1 MEEMQKKL
9 EEAEQRVQS
18 LEEEKDKKR
27 EKKKKKLSAK
37 EEFEEEEIPED
48 LWEQQEYYQVRAKS
62 QVLSY
67 KQREAAFKE
76 ARLLAGL
83 AEINEGLQGLAIMRT
98 SSVMAS
104 KGSEDGSERAEQRKS
119 ILKEIPEIAVDPL
132 RALLHYLLW
141 ADEVKN
147 VLLQTRPAEMWA
159 RAVAANLTGPAAVVA
174 RRVISENE
182 TNDKASSGEAHAQL
196 LIQKLY

>member
-37 EEFEEEEIPED
+37 EEFKEEEIPED
-48 LWEQQEYYQVRAKS
+48 LWERQEYYQVRAR
-62 QVLSY
+62 VLLY

-83 AEINEGLQGLAIMRT
+83 AEIDKGLDKQQG
-98 SSVMAS
+98 VFCQ
-104 KGSEDGSERAEQRKS
+104 GF
-119 ILKEIPEIAVDPL
+119 
-132 RALLHYLLW
+132 
-141 ADEVKN
+141 
-147 VLLQTRPAEMWA
+147 
-159 RAVAANLTGPAAVVA
+159 
-174 RRVISENE
+174 
-182 TNDKASSGEAHAQL
+182 SG
-196 LIQKLY
+196 

>member
-48 LWEQQEYYQVRAKS
+48 LWERQEYYQVRAKS

-83 AEINEGLQGLAIMRT
+83 AEINKGLQGLAIVRT
-98 SSVMAS
+98 SSATAS
-104 KGSEDGSERAEQRKS
+104 KGSKDGSKRAEQRKS
-119 ILKEIPEIAVDPL
+119 IPKEIPKIAVDPL
-132 RALLHYLLW
+132 RAPSHYLLW
-141 ADEVKN
+141 ADKVKN
-147 VLLQTRPAEMWA
+147 VLL
-159 RAVAANLTGPAAVVA
+159 
-174 RRVISENE
+174 
-182 TNDKASSGEAHAQL
+182 
-196 LIQKLY
+196 

>member
-48 LWEQQEYYQVRAKS
+48 LWERREYYQVRAKS
-62 QVLSY
+62 RVLSY

-83 AEINEGLQGLAIMRT
+83 AEIDKGLQGLAIMRT
-98 SSVMAS
+98 SSATAS
-104 KGSEDGSERAEQRKS
+104 ERSEDGSEQAEQRKS
-119 ILKEIPEIAVDPL
+119 IPKEIPKIAVDPS
-132 RALLHYLLW
+132 RAPSHYLLW
-141 ADEVKN
+141 ADKVEN
-147 VLLQTRPAEMWA
+147 VLLRTRPAEMWA
-159 RAVAANLTGPAAVVA
+159 RAVAANLTGPAAAVA
-174 RRVISENE
+174 
-182 TNDKASSGEAHAQL
+182 
-196 LIQKLY
+196 

>member
-9 EEAEQRVQS
+9 EEAEQRVQL

-27 EKKKKKLSAK
+27 EKKKKKLSVK

-62 QVLSY
+62 QVLLY

-83 AEINEGLQGLAIMRT
+83 VEIDEGLQGLAIVRT
-98 SSVMAS
+98 SSATAS
-104 KGSEDGSERAEQRKS
+104 EESEDGSK
-119 ILKEIPEIAVDPL
+119 
-132 RALLHYLLW
+132 
-141 ADEVKN
+141 
-147 VLLQTRPAEMWA
+147 
-159 RAVAANLTGPAAVVA
+159 
-174 RRVISENE
+174 
-182 TNDKASSGEAHAQL
+182 
-196 LIQKLY
+196 

>member
-9 EEAEQRVQS
+9 KEAEQRVQL

-27 EKKKKKLSAK
+27 EKKKKKLSVK

-48 LWEQQEYYQVRAKS
+48 WWERQEYDQVRVKS

-83 AEINEGLQGLAIMRT
+83 AEIDKGLQGLVIMRT
-98 SSVMAS
+98 SSATAS
-104 KGSEDGSERAEQRKS
+104 EGSEDGSKRAEQRKS
-119 ILKEIPEIAVDPL
+119 ILKEIPEIAVDPS

-141 ADEVKN
+141 ADKVKN
-147 VLLQTRPAEMWA
+147 VLL
-159 RAVAANLTGPAAVVA
+159 
-174 RRVISENE
+174 
-182 TNDKASSGEAHAQL
+182 
-196 LIQKLY
+196 

>member
-9 EEAEQRVQS
+9 KEAEQRVQS

-48 LWEQQEYYQVRAKS
+48 LWERREYYQVRAKS
-62 QVLSY
+62 QVLLY

-98 SSVMAS
+98 SSAMAS
-104 KGSEDGSERAEQRKS
+104 KGSEDSSERAEQRKS
-119 ILKEIPEIAVDPL
+119 IPKEIPEIAVDPS

-147 VLLQTRPAEMWA
+147 ILLQTRPAEMWA
-159 RAVAANLTGPAAVVA
+159 RAVAANLTGPAAAVA
-174 RRVISENE
+174 QRAISENV
-182 TNDKASSGEAHAQL
+182 SGVKQ
-196 LIQKLY
+196 

>member
-9 EEAEQRVQS
+9 KEVEQRVQS

-27 EKKKKKLSAK
+27 EKKKKSSTK

-48 LWEQQEYYQVRAKS
+48 LWEQREYYQVRAKS
-62 QVLSY
+62 QVLLY

-83 AEINEGLQGLAIMRT
+83 AEIDKGLQGLAIVRT
-98 SSVMAS
+98 SSVMVS

-119 ILKEIPEIAVDPL
+119 IPKEIPEITVDPL

-141 ADEVKN
+141 ANKVKN
-147 VLLQTRPAEMWA
+147 VLL
-159 RAVAANLTGPAAVVA
+159 
-174 RRVISENE
+174 
-182 TNDKASSGEAHAQL
+182 
-196 LIQKLY
+196 

>member
-9 EEAEQRVQS
+9 EEAEQRVQL

-48 LWEQQEYYQVRAKS
+48 LWERREYYQVRAKS
-62 QVLSY
+62 RVLSY

-83 AEINEGLQGLAIMRT
+83 AEIDKGLQGLAIVRT
-98 SSVMAS
+98 SSATVS

-119 ILKEIPEIAVDPL
+119 IPKEIPEIAVDL
-132 RALLHYLLW
+132 
-141 ADEVKN
+141 
-147 VLLQTRPAEMWA
+147 TRD
-159 RAVAANLTGPAAVVA
+159 R
-174 RRVISENE
+174 
-182 TNDKASSGEAHAQL
+182 DFSGCSGRGFGSPNN
-196 LIQKLY
+196 